1 MLSPQLM
8 QNGISLSFVKK
19 HAKVKLMCM
28 SFPLLRKR
36 NSGVD
41 DALPNLNRFFLALAL

>member
-1 MLSPQLM
+1 M

-19 HAKVKLMCM
+19 HVKVKLMCM
-28 SFPLLRKR
+28 SFSLLNKR

-41 DALPNLNRFFLALAL
+41 AALPTLNRFSLALAL